1 MALLESVR
9 VIVVSA
15 RRASQRCERRQGRC
29 SRTRRDGPAPSQAA
43 GVRRLGRYQRCTR
56 ADGAQAHAQTIED
69 FLAAKKQF
77 LASTKYQQMKTWG

>member
-1 MALLESVR
+1 
-9 VIVVSA
+9 
-15 RRASQRCERRQGRC
+15 
-29 SRTRRDGPAPSQAA
+29 
-43 GVRRLGRYQRCTR
+43 RYQRCTR